1 MVGLRR
7 AVRLGGGGGD
17 DGAATERASGVGVEP
32 VVDAVDVE
40 DVLAGR
46 HLEQLLFH
54 FELSQAHATPV
65 VIFMVREETLRQLCS
80 NKEKEKFLCEPGANC

>member
-1 MVGLRR
+1 MRF
-7 AVRLGGGGGD
+7 GGSGD
-17 DGAATERASGVGVEP
+17 DGAAAERASGVGVEP

-46 HLEQLLFH
+46 HLEQLLLH

-65 VIFMVREETLRQLCS
+65 VIFMVTKEMPCQLS
-80 NKEKEKFLCEPGANC
+80 SRKKKKINS